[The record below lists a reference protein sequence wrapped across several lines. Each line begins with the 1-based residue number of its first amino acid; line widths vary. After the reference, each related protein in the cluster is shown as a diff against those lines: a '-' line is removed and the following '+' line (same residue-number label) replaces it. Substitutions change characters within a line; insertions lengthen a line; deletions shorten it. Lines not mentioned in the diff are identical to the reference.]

1 MRDQRWRSETGQP
14 DSFPGRSKSVHRPNM
29 DAVEINTSGPPQG
42 EDAIASVVKIC
53 RVCLLGNLIMR
64 DLFVENEVSSL
75 SAKAMSFTN
84 VKMLPGDGLPAQVC
98 CICADKLESAYEFK
112 LQVEQADN
120 VLREKLVGGMMKE
133 ELFLNEVEIHLDAE
147 RNDNIEEMTVNA
159 DYESAT
165 TMLPVESAADK
176 NFLKNQLMILEAE
189 KLVETRMQQDPEQ
202 DNSQEIT
209 QESIV
214 EELRQELADTE
225 DNDMSDAINEARD
238 EEPTSDENIIQ
249 SCTDAIPTEEHDY
262 IMQQQCILPAEQLSL
277 QEEMQE
283 NVPEFEQDMEC
294 QETSIEQN
302 QEIQAEQNQE
312 IKAEQIQEIRIC
324 QIQAEQNQEF
334 QTEENQEFQVEQNQE
349 FQAEQ
354 NQEIQAELNQDI
366 QAELNQEAQTEQE
379 IQVKQNQNDKEVLFK
394 EVPLKADTNETVVEQ
409 ESSQNE
415 TRRSKRRLTRR
426 TFTERDSDEENYF
439 ENLNL
444 SSRLKKVQA
453 DKAEKIFFMCYL
465 CDKQFLSKS
474 VLKEHM
480 HSHEEVRKTL
490 SLKKTPEKPQK
501 VQTSV
506 VKTPPSGKK
515 ANKCPYCGK
524 EYLYIISFT
533 KHIKQHERE
542 REEAKEDPMPLE
554 ISFHEDENSLDFDNG
569 NKSEGE
575 CRKRKRGSTVDD
587 DASDSDQDKKRKRSH
602 IEEFAC
608 DKCSEKF
615 DTKRSLQKHSTTHV
629 SFKCSVCNEEYNT
642 LEQLRNHR
650 TRHVVEGVLTEQDL
664 KEDMKQSIE
673 NNEVEDNIEIEEHKI
688 EPAEGTEGT
697 TKELKCP
704 MCLMTFARKK
714 AMSRH
719 MEMMHSGSYKCK
731 ICYQQFTRK
740 DLLRRHAEQ
749 HARVK
754 TYKCTQCNKTFGNE
768 LTLRNHLVATNHKTF
783 IHGQEYDPNKR
794 IKRVAARAAQKI
806 IDKIKTEDGLED
818 YDDNNDDNIDYNAK
832 LDGHYR
838 RKRDSTPKK
847 YSYRK
852 EFECATCNKRYS
864 SKQALTKHMEQHVKE
879 EKAEKA
885 AEKKAALERKE
896 MQKTS
901 NMGDN
906 DDDDNDSDFESGLD
920 WPMDSHECTTCK
932 KRYSTKKSLLRHQL
946 LHEEPNFECD
956 ICNVKFYRKDKL
968 KAHYDKCSEK
978 NPDQVR
984 KCNICGDSFENNEIL
999 REHRAKHVTE
1009 GILTEEDL
1017 RDIEPKSE
1025 EKKPGEK
1032 IGRKRRT
1039 DIVGLECTE
1048 CNKQYTSRKGLLRHI
1063 QVHEGKKYL
1072 CDICPKK
1079 FYRREHLKIHVAKHN
1094 MIKPYKC
1101 TRCTKR
1107 FIKEEQLNN
1116 HLPKHDRTFKKNK
1129 ETDSSKRFLCEICS
1143 KSFTQS
1149 TTLIAHLRAHNGI
1162 KPFVCEV
1169 CSRPFT
1175 TNAYLKMH
1183 MRTHT
1188 QERPYIC
1195 QYCSRA
1201 FARADTLANHLTSH
1215 TGEAKYHCK
1224 CCPKNFRRLKS
1235 LKEHMFIHTGQ
1246 RPYECPTCDRKF
1258 NNNGSRYAHSKRCK
1272 QNLLQ
1277 NQNRAQQMIQQ
1288 TQQQQHQQQQQQQPQ
1303 PQQLQIQV
1311 QPQPHP
1317 VRLHQTAIGQAQVV
1331 KAQNIKTIAITRPAE
1346 PTAVTT
1352 TQVMQ
1357 HQEILMPLIL
1367 PLTVTLTDVGEEVIL
1382 PEGTKIFT
1390 TS

>member
-1 MRDQRWRSETGQP
+1 
-14 DSFPGRSKSVHRPNM
+14 M
-29 DAVEINTSGPPQG
+29 DAVEINTSDPPQS
-42 EDAIASVVKIC
+42 EDAIASAVKIC
-53 RVCLLGNLIMR
+53 RVCLLDNLMMR
-64 DLFVENEVSSL
+64 DLFHGSEVASL
-75 SAKAMSFTN
+75 SMKAMSFTN
-84 VKMLPGDGLPAQVC
+84 VKMLPGDGLPSQVC
-98 CICADKLESAYEFK
+98 CVCAEKLESAYEFK
-112 LQVEQADN
+112 LQVEQADS
-120 VLREKLVGGMMKE
+120 VLRDKFVGGIIKE
-133 ELFLNEVEIHLDAE
+133 ELFLNEVEIHLDDE
-147 RNDNIEEMTVNA
+147 TNNDIEEMNVNT
-159 DYESAT
+159 DYEST
-165 TMLPVESAADK
+165 VTVLPEESDADK
-176 NFLKNQLMILEAE
+176 NFLKEQLMMLEDE
-189 KLVETRMQQDPEQ
+189 KLTNTEEIQQDPEQ

-209 QESIV
+209 QEVSHSIS
-214 EELRQELADTE
+214 EESQQELIDTE
-225 DNDMSDAINEARD
+225 DNMSCTVKESRNQKLCINE
-238 EEPTSDENIIQ
+238 NITPSYIE
-249 SCTDAIPTEEHDY
+249 AIPTEEHDY
-262 IMQQQCILPAEQLSL
+262 IMQQQCVLPTEQFSL
-277 QEEMQE
+277 QERIQQDTQ
-283 NVPEFEQDMEC
+283 VEQNIVEC
-294 QETSIEQN
+294 QETLAELDQEN
-302 QEIQAEQNQE
+302 Q
-312 IKAEQIQEIRIC
+312 AEQIQETKVE
-324 QIQAEQNQEF
+324 QFQENQAEQSQENLVE
-334 QTEENQEFQVEQNQE
+334 QIQENQAEQIQENQSEQNQSDNKKSFNE
-349 FQAEQ
+349 EMSTTDNEPVAER
-354 NQEIQAELNQDI
+354 QDS
-366 QAELNQEAQTEQE
+366 
-379 IQVKQNQNDKEVLFK
+379 
-394 EVPLKADTNETVVEQ
+394 P
-409 ESSQNE
+409 QNE
-415 TRRSKRRLTRR
+415 TRRSKRRLARR
-426 TFTERDSDEENYF
+426 TFAERDSDEENYF

-444 SSRLKKVQA
+444 SSRLKKAQA

-480 HSHEEVRKTL
+480 HSHEEVRKAL

-501 VQTSV
+501 VQTNISV
-506 VKTPPSGKK
+506 MKTPPSGKK

-524 EYLYIISFT
+524 EYLYINSFT

-542 REEAKEDPMPLE
+542 REETKEDPMPLE
-554 ISFHEDENSLDFDNG
+554 ISFHEDEHSLDFDG
-569 NKSEGE
+569 NNSDRE
-575 CRKRKRGSTVDD
+575 CRKRTRRGSSTVDGYD
-587 DASDSDQDKKRKRSH
+587 DATTSDNDQDKRRKRNRV
-602 IEEFAC
+602 EEFAC

-615 DTKRSLQKHSTTHV
+615 DTKRSLQKHSLTHV
-629 SFKCSVCNEEYNT
+629 SFKCNVCHEEYDT
-642 LEQLRNHR
+642 LVQLRNHR
-650 TRHVVEGVLTEQDL
+650 TKHVVEGVLTEQDL
-664 KEDMKQSIE
+664 EEDIKQMMTKSE
-673 NNEVEDNIEIEEHKI
+673 NYDDKDNKNNEEEEDNDGESAEH
-688 EPAEGTEGT
+688 
-697 TKELKCP
+697 TKELKCQKCP
-704 MCLMTFARKK
+704 MTFSRKK
-714 AMSRH
+714 LLFRH
-719 MEMMHSGSYKCK
+719 MDTAHSGAISYDCK
-731 ICYQQFTRK
+731 ICRQQFPRK

-749 HARVK
+749 HARIK
-754 TYKCTQCNKTFGNE
+754 TFKCTQCNKTFGNE

-794 IKRVAARAAQKI
+794 IKRVAAKAAQKI

-818 YDDNNDDNIDYNAK
+818 YDDDNDNVDYDAK
-832 LDGHYR
+832 LDGHYYR
-838 RKRDSTPKK
+838 RKRDVTPKNYK
-847 YSYRK
+847 K
-852 EFECATCNKRYS
+852 ELECATCNKRYS
-864 SKQALTKHMEQHVKE
+864 SKQALTKHMEQHVKD
-879 EKAEKA
+879 EKA
-885 AEKKAALERKE
+885 AEKLKKTASEKKE
-896 MQKTS
+896 TLKTN
-901 NMGDN
+901 NMTGDN
-906 DDDDNDSDFESGLD
+906 DDDDDDSDFESGLD
-920 WPMDSHECTTCK
+920 WPMESHECTTCK

-1017 RDIEPKSE
+1017 RDIEPKPE
-1025 EKKPGEK
+1025 EKKPGQK

-1116 HLPKHDRTFKKNK
+1116 HLSKHDRVFKKNK

-1149 TTLIAHLRAHNGI
+1149 TTLVAHLRAHNGI
-1162 KPFVCEV
+1162 KPYVCEV

-1277 NQNRAQQMIQQ
+1277 NQNRAQQMMQQ
-1288 TQQQQHQQQQQQQPQ
+1288 QAQQQQQQQQQQQP
-1303 PQQLQIQV
+1303 PQVQIHQIQ
-1311 QPQPHP
+1311 QQSQ
-1317 VRLHQTAIGQAQVV
+1317 VRLHQSTLGQTQIV
-1331 KAQNIKTIAITRPAE
+1331 KAQNIKTIAITRQAE
-1346 PTAVTT
+1346 PNTVGTT
-1352 TQVMQ
+1352 QQVMQ
-1357 HQEILMPLIL
+1357 QEILMPLIL
-1367 PLTVTLTDVGEEVIL
+1367 PLTVTLADVAEEVIL
-1382 PEGTKIFT
+1382 PEGTKIYT